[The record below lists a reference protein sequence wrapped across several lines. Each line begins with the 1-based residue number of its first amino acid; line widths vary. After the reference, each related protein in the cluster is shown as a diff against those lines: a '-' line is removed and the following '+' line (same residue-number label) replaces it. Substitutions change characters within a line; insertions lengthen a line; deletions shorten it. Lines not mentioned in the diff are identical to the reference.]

1 MYSIDTSSK
10 FVKSENIIFAKD
22 DISFIDCTN
31 IEQLEIKVVLKSG
44 KEFLVHEIH
53 AIELIMQVKPS
64 LFEGR
69 RLKWPKF
76 VWAIHNLLAH
86 PLTQIFALLKLYK
99 IAFWIHDVT
108 VPKPLGKKNR
118 KKKGFKWD

>member
-1 MYSIDTSSK
+1 MYSIDNSSK

-31 IEQLEIKVVLKSG
+31 IEQLEIKVVLKNG

-53 AIELIMQVKPS
+53 AIELVMQVKPS
-64 LFEGR
+64 LFEGK

-76 VWAIHNLLAH
+76 VWAIHNLFSH
-86 PLTQIFALLKLYK
+86 PLTQIFALLKMYK

-108 VPKPLGKKNR
+108 VPKPLGKKER
-118 KKKGFKWD
+118 K